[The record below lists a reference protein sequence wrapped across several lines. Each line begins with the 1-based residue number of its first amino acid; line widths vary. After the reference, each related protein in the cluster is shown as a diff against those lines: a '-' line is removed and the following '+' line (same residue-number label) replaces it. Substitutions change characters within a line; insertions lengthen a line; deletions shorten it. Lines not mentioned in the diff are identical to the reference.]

1 MMWQKIKLRVALAL
15 IALCAATPALAQTV
29 YGKNCAPVAPGSDE
43 AFITNICR
51 THVSCDIAYGIMSAD
66 CKVQEFS
73 NKIAD
78 AFAAKGKLEA
88 DDVEQAAKPDGADD
102 MTVSMRSHTTKMTAE
117 ERARRDAEDHER
129 NLRNTNAANDGP
141 GFRPDETVLPPTRKG
156 GFISIF
162 EGSGNAKD
170 GQGTL
175 IGEDGI
181 AKGTFKDGKLQGE
194 GEQILADGTYRGGN
208 YKDGQ
213 IAGKGFEFGEK
224 EGKTFVTEGTF
235 KADQPDGIVTV
246 TYEDKSSERVRW
258 ENGMLVARGPRAKAG
273 EVPEDPKPLSDV
285 QLALATHA
293 PTDYVIGELQNGT
306 GIIQRV
312 RKDGTAQFE
321 DWEDGHLMQV
331 GVRAKKGDAI
341 SPQIRQKPTP
351 HHSDGDTAP
360 PPEEPRVAENPDPC
374 RNERQEW
381 ASRYQGQALAEIS
394 GITPANER
402 QMFLRQA
409 IDTGEIDRLM
419 VPFRASNADPM
430 QDPDFLR
437 KIAAIERR
445 SVATVEQQMAGS
457 TPQDNQTYNRL
468 GDRAG
473 HAWVACMAE
482 KFGRALQAPRTNVA
496 AAQGAQRQPTARVPR
511 SLSYPRTGSA
521 SPYLMNMTM
530 TDLEAGFADRIID
543 VCQPSLDEWARAGV
557 EEMTGSSQIDDRAR
571 AGARYYIGN
580 ALYQLRVRLT
590 QSDSELAAQISSVER
605 AMAEDGPV
613 TTQNH
618 ATVLNRRLVKCALEM
633 LLRDRRG

>member
-1 MMWQKIKLRVALAL
+1 MMGQKTKLRIAVTL

-29 YGKNCAPVAPGSDE
+29 YDKNCAPVPPGSDE
-43 AFITNICR
+43 AFVTNICR
-51 THVSCDIAYGIMSAD
+51 THVSCDIAYRIASAG
-66 CKVQEFS
+66 CKVQEFTD
-73 NKIAD
+73 KIAD
-78 AFAAKGKLEA
+78 TFAAKGKLEA
-88 DDVEQAAKPDGADD
+88 EDVEQAAKPDGADD
-102 MTVSMRSHTTKMTAE
+102 LTASMRSHATKMTAE

-129 NLRNTNAANDGP
+129 NLRNSNAANDGP

-224 EGKTFVTEGTF
+224 DGKSFVTEGTF

-246 TYEDKSSERVRW
+246 TYDDKSSERVRW
-258 ENGMLVARGPRAKAG
+258 ENGMLVARGPRAKPG
-273 EVPEDPKPLSDV
+273 EVPEDPKSLSDV

-351 HHSDGDTAP
+351 HHSDGNTAP

-374 RNERQEW
+374 RNEREHF
-381 ASRYQGQALAEIS
+381 ASLLSGPERAEILS
-394 GITPANER
+394 YTGQNAAEGLRYAFDANDADNLR
-402 QMFLRQA
+402 AQYRNRGVDFMHDANFLRQLA
-409 IDTGEIDRLM
+409 AVHRQLERSG
-419 VPFRASNADPM
+419 VP
-430 QDPDFLR
+430 
-437 KIAAIERR
+437 E
-445 SVATVEQQMAGS
+445 
-457 TPQDNQTYNRL
+457 
-468 GDRAG
+468 GDRAKS
-473 HAWVACMAE
+473 AWLACLADQVAATL
-482 KFGRALQAPRTNVA
+482 KAPRTNVA
-496 AAQGAQRQPTARVPR
+496 TAQGAQRQDATRVTERPDPCLNQRMQWASYAQGDQRPR
-511 SLSYPRTGSA
+511 IANATGVDAQRDLFLSKAQEVYGES
-521 SPYLMNMTM
+521 
-530 TDLEAGFADRIID
+530 GIVADYR
-543 VCQPSLDEWARAGV
+543 
-557 EEMTGSSQIDDRAR
+557 
-571 AGARYYIGN
+571 
-580 ALYQLRVRLT
+580 
-590 QSDSELAAQISSVER
+590 
-605 AMAEDGPV
+605 
-613 TTQNH
+613 
-618 ATVLNRRLVKCALEM
+618 
-633 LLRDRRG
+633 RRGIDATRDLNFLQQFTGPAHSTAESALRQAQSATSYANGYFENAYGFVWVACMADKYIRDLGR

>member
-1 MMWQKIKLRVALAL
+1 MIGQKIKLRIAVTM

-29 YGKNCAPVAPGSDE
+29 YGKDCAPVAASSDE

-51 THVSCDIAYGIMSAD
+51 THVACDIAYSVVSAG
-66 CKVQEFS
+66 CKVQEFG

-78 AFAAKGKLEA
+78 AFAAKGKLDAE
-88 DDVEQAAKPDGADD
+88 DVERAAKPDGADD
-102 MTVSMRSHTTKMTAE
+102 LTASMRSHATKMTAE

-141 GFRPDETVLPPTRKG
+141 GFSPDQTILPPKREG
-156 GFISIF
+156 GYISVF
-162 EGSGNAKD
+162 EGSGTAKD
-170 GQGTL
+170 GQGTV
-175 IGEDGI
+175 IGEDGV

-224 EGKTFVTEGTF
+224 DGKTFVTEGTF

-246 TYEDKSSERVRW
+246 TYDDKSSERVRW
-258 ENGMLVARGPRAKAG
+258 ENGMLVARGPRARPG
-273 EVPEDPKPLSDV
+273 EAPEDPKPLSDT

-293 PTDYVIGELQNGT
+293 PTDYVIGDLQNGT

-321 DWEDGHLMQV
+321 DWEDGRLMQV

-351 HHSDGDTAP
+351 HHSDGNSAP
-360 PPEEPRVAENPDPC
+360 PPEEPQVAENPDPC

-381 ASRYQGQALAEIS
+381 ASHYQGQGLAEIS

-419 VPFRASNADPM
+419 RCRTRISSG
-430 QDPDFLR
+430 
-437 KIAAIERR
+437 R
-445 SVATVEQQMAGS
+445 S
-457 TPQDNQTYNRL
+457 
-468 GDRAG
+468 
-473 HAWVACMAE
+473 
-482 KFGRALQAPRTNVA
+482 
-496 AAQGAQRQPTARVPR
+496 
-511 SLSYPRTGSA
+511 SLSSA
-521 SPYLMNMTM
+521 GRL
-530 TDLEAGFADRIID
+530 
-543 VCQPSLDEWARAGV
+543 QQW
-557 EEMTGSSQIDDRAR
+557 SS
-571 AGARYYIGN
+571 
-580 ALYQLRVRLT
+580 
-590 QSDSELAAQISSVER
+590 
-605 AMAEDGPV
+605 
-613 TTQNH
+613 
-618 ATVLNRRLVKCALEM
+618 K
-633 LLRDRRG
+633 